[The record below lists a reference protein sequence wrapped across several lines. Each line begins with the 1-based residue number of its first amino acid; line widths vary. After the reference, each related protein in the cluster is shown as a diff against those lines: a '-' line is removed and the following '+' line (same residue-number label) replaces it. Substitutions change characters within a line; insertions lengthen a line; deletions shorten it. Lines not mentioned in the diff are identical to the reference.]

1 MANQGLFTTGPSV
14 EDLLQ
19 QRNTRA
25 LDLQRQLMQ
34 GAAQGARDPA
44 KAQAVSFLGS
54 SLGRALAGAMG
65 GEDKQMEERKA
76 AIAAQEAQ
84 EADFSQNLMGSSPE
98 EQLALAQ
105 RLHKAGNYQAAVIA
119 KNASD
124 KGFAVQKEQEAAVAA
139 TEAASAKQRNNNRIA
154 DLVEKDMPVVAAN
167 AREGDPIALK
177 AAYAFQQEKVRNKGK
192 DKEGDEGTATEQNYT
207 ALSNQTK
214 ALNARAALDPND
226 PEYLNSAQLASKIRI
241 ANNVFGVSDSSY
253 QKEMGK
259 GMAAQIVKLTG
270 DNNKNLEADND
281 ARTLIDSSIA
291 LLDSGDLYTGAG
303 GEAYLNL
310 QKVLSVFG
318 APVDLQSMAAGE
330 AFRSKA
336 MSFVLQYISQTK
348 GAISN
353 AEMKKF
359 EAAAM
364 GLGNT
369 ELGNRLIL
377 DAAKQA
383 NTFKRKQA
391 TYMGDWF
398 DQKSSLGTYPT
409 PNEYA
414 TEQRKW
420 QDANR
425 IVLKTPS
432 EIKALSENLAVVS
445 DSDEEVVVVNDV
457 LSQFNAEFAPN

>member
-1 MANQGLFTTGPSV
+1 MAQGLFTAGTSV
-14 EDLLQ
+14 EELLAK
-19 QRNTRA
+19 RNTRA
-25 LDLQRQLMQ
+25 NALQQSLMAN
-34 GAAQGARDPA
+34 AAQGAARPME
-44 KAQAVSFLGS
+44 AQAYSLLGS
-54 SLGRALAGAMG
+54 SLGRALAGKMG
-65 GEDKQMEERKA
+65 GEDKEMEALKA
-76 AIAAQEAQ
+76 RETSEAGLVKEYATAASGTDVAAMYRSANNMIQTGDPKAIQ
-84 EADFSQNLMGSSPE
+84 MGSSLLQRAD
-98 EQLALAQ
+98 QLST
-105 RLHKAGNYQAAVIA
+105 KQA
-119 KNASD
+119 D
-124 KGFAVQKEQEAAVAA
+124 EVAA
-139 TEAASAKQRNNNRIA
+139 TEKASIQKRNNNRIA
-154 DLVEKDMPVVAAN
+154 DLVEEDMPVVAAN
-167 AREGDPIALK
+167 ARENDPIALK
-177 AAYAFQQEKVRNKGK
+177 AAYAHQQAKVKNKGK
-192 DKEGDEGTATEQNYT
+192 SEEGTATEQNYIG
-207 ALSNQTK
+207 LSSATK

-291 LLDSGDLYTGAG
+291 LLDSGELYTGQG
-303 GEAYLNL
+303 GELYLNL
-310 QKVLSVFG
+310 QKTLAVFG
-318 APVDLQSMAAGE
+318 APVNLQSMAAGE

-383 NTFKRKQA
+383 NTFKREQA

-398 DQKSSLGTYPT
+398 DEKGSSGTYPT

-445 DSDEEVVVVNDV
+445 DSDEEVVVVNDA
-457 LSQFNAEFAPN
+457 LSRFNADFAPDEED

>member
-1 MANQGLFTTGPSV
+1 MN
-14 EDLLQ
+14 
-19 QRNTRA
+19 N
-25 LDLQRQLMQ
+25 
-34 GAAQGARDPA
+34 AAQGARDPA

-54 SLGRALAGAMG
+54 SLGRALGGAMG
-65 GEDKQMEERKA
+65 GGDEQMEKRKA
-76 AIAAQEAQ
+76 DIAAQEAQ
-84 EADFSQNLMGSSPE
+84 QADFSQNLMGTSGA

-105 RLHKAGNYQAAVIA
+105 RLHKAGEFQAAAIA
-119 KNASD
+119 KDASD
-124 KGFAVQKEQEAAVAA
+124 KSFAAEQLKTKEQADEVAA
-139 TEAASAKQRNNNRIA
+139 AEKASVQERNNNRIA
-154 DLVEKDMPVVAAN
+154 DLVEKDMPVIAAN
-167 AREGDPIALK
+167 ARANDPIALR
-177 AAYAFQQEKVRNKGK
+177 AAYAFQQEKVKNKGK
-192 DKEGDEGTATEQNYT
+192 PEEGTATEQNYIG
-207 ALSNQTK
+207 LSSATK
-214 ALNARAALDPND
+214 ALNARATLDPND
-226 PEYLNSAQLASKIRI
+226 PEYLNPAQLASKIRI

-259 GMAAQIVKLTG
+259 GMAAQIVKLTS

-291 LLDSGDLYTGAG
+291 LLDSGELYTGQG
-303 GEAYLNL
+303 GELYLNL
-310 QKVLSVFG
+310 QKTLAVFG
-318 APVDLQSMAAGE
+318 APVNLQSMAAGE

-398 DQKSSLGTYPT
+398 DEKGSSGTYPT

-445 DSDEEVVVVNDV
+445 DSDEEVVVVNDA
-457 LSQFNAEFAPN
+457 LSQFNADFAPDEED